1 MKEITYFYL
10 ANCPYC
16 RQADRIIADLIKET
30 PQYAA
35 VSVNKIEE
43 TRNPE
48 ISNKYDYHYVP
59 CLWIGSEKLHEG
71 VPTKEKIRRVF
82 DAAISE

>member
-10 ANCPYC
+10 ASCPYC
-16 RQADRIIADLIKET
+16 RQADRIIADLIKEN

-35 VSVNKIEE
+35 VPVNKIEE

-48 ISNKYDYHYVP
+48 ISNKYDYYYVP
-59 CLWIGSEKLHEG
+59 CLWIGNEKLHEG

-82 DAAISE
+82 AAAAAE